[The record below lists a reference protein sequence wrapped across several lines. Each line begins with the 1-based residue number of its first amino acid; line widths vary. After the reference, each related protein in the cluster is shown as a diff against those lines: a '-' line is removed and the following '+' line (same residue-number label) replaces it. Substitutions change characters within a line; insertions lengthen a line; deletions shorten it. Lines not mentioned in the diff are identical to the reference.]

1 METRGCA
8 HRVEC
13 SRTGSRRRFRS
24 RCRRAWWPSARRE
37 DVRRPC
43 RARSRPCYTCH
54 ARGRHRDPAAD
65 SPKGKPTRVEH
76 VQAIRLEAAAAPQ
89 ARPEAGK
96 CASALVHPW
105 PRAVLHA
112 RSTSA
117 SPACD
122 AGGSRITCRGVRK
135 GIRKVEGAH
144 ACAGDGRRG
153 FDRHCAD
160 RLLTADEEV
169 AKKSGAGRRKKIAQ
183 AQLLV
188 DQICGLGD
196 HLYRVPARAW
206 QIRKKIYGCCTCYV
220 MTHCGCAPA
229 REREGLGKAVRG
241 ARPQDSQGG
250 RSRL

>member
-1 METRGCA
+1 METRGSA

-13 SRTGSRRRFRS
+13 SRTGSRRRNES
-24 RCRRAWWPSARRE
+24 GCRRAWWPSARRE

-43 RARSRPCYTCH
+43 RARSRPCTTCH

-117 SPACD
+117 SPACH
-122 AGGSRITCRGVRK
+122 AGGSRISLPRGAQRHQKGRRSACVRGGWAEGVRSPL
-135 GIRKVEGAH
+135 RRPPP
-144 ACAGDGRRG
+144 DRRRRG
-153 FDRHCAD
+153 CQKIRRGA
-160 RLLTADEEV
+160 
-169 AKKSGAGRRKKIAQ
+169 AKKN
-183 AQLLV
+183 
-188 DQICGLGD
+188 
-196 HLYRVPARAW
+196 
-206 QIRKKIYGCCTCYV
+206 
-220 MTHCGCAPA
+220 
-229 REREGLGKAVRG
+229 
-241 ARPQDSQGG
+241 RPGPT
-250 RSRL
+250 SR